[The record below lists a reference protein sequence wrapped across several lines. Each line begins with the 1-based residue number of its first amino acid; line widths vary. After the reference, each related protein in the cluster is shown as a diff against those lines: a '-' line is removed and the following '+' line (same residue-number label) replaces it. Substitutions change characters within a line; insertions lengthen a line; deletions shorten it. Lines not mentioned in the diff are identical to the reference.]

1 MRIRKYTGRD
11 MQEALLKVKMDLGS
25 DAVILSSKKV
35 KKKGIAGWF
44 SKPVMEVL
52 AAIDEA
58 DIRSP
63 RPVIPANRAAQAY
76 KQQAAPIDYRDET
89 APRREE
95 VNLSETPAIPEKVQV
110 SGEVDAL
117 RLKVS
122 NMESMLARIIQ
133 AVEPQQSGKDNLPES
148 VISEVATSNTLLST
162 SSRHGV
168 SPDSPVS
175 YGDMSQNT
183 YGMPI
188 IQSSGQQATK
198 LSTEFSEM
206 SVAANI
212 QTDELIVK
220 NQADLK
226 PQMATPIP
234 EEKLTK
240 RVLSDL
246 KRILVEQE
254 VEDGL
259 ADKILAKIE
268 EKLPEPLSVDTAL
281 KACARILLAILGE
294 PETIKLKGSGKTTV
308 AMLIGPTGVGKTTTL
323 AKIAAEFA
331 INQGKNV
338 GLITADTYRIAAVE
352 QLKTYAEILN
362 VPVKVIY
369 APEEVKKAIQEFGDR
384 DLILVDTAGRSHRNK
399 AQFEEL
405 KTLIS
410 SASADEIYLVLS
422 GNTSR
427 SACREIL
434 DHYAFL
440 GNYKLLFTKLDEA
453 TVPGIILNAR
463 FRTGK
468 PLSYTTAGQTV
479 PDDLDIANPKQ
490 LVSGIVGK
498 MVVS

>member
-58 DIRSP
+58 DIRSA
-63 RPVIPANRAAQAY
+63 RPVVPANRAAQAY
-76 KQQAAPIDYRDET
+76 KQQTAPIDYRDET

-95 VNLSETPAIPEKVQV
+95 IKLPEASVVPEKSQT

-122 NMESMLARIIQ
+122 NMESMLARIMQ
-133 AVEPQQSGKDNLPES
+133 AVEPQQAPKEVLAES
-148 VISEVATSNTLLST
+148 TMMDVKST
-162 SSRHGV
+162 
-168 SPDSPVS
+168 DSVPVS
-175 YGDMSQNT
+175 SPSQGFSIEPSQPQVVISQNT
-183 YGMPI
+183 VGMPI
-188 IQSSGQQATK
+188 LQSSDQLPTANHE
-198 LSTEFSEM
+198 EFSQFP
-206 SVAANI
+206 VAAKMQSDVVAQERRTEMTQ
-212 QTDELIVK
+212 QTAIH
-220 NQADLK
+220 A
-226 PQMATPIP
+226 P
-234 EEKLTK
+234 EEKQAK
-240 RVLSDL
+240 RVLADL

-259 ADKILAKIE
+259 ADKILAKIA

-281 KACARILLAILGE
+281 KACARIILAILGE
-294 PETIKLKGSGKTTV
+294 PDTIKLKGTGKTTV

-369 APEEVKKAIQEFGDR
+369 APEEVRKAIHEFGDR

-410 SASADEIYLVLS
+410 SACADEIYLVLS

-479 PDDLDIANPKQ
+479 PDDLDVANPKQ